1 MFRRGTT
8 PIGKCSG
15 CGFDCGVYFGNA
27 RERNFSQRGVRG
39 WIDKILPFG
48 GLGVDPFAADEMWD
62 ADVRNCCGAHR
73 TYLYDR
79 ECLRKRRL
87 IISSKVSLNF
97 TKPTMI
103 ESRE

>member
-1 MFRRGTT
+1 
-8 PIGKCSG
+8 
-15 CGFDCGVYFGNA
+15 
-27 RERNFSQRGVRG
+27 VRG

-79 ECLRKRRL
+79 EGLTEKEINC
-87 IISSKVSLNF
+87 F
-97 TKPTMI
+97 
-103 ESRE
+103 E